1 MKGRQFQRTIEDF
14 TCSHCGSAVQGN
26 GYTNHCPKCLWS
38 KHVDINPG
46 DRQEQCRGEMEP
58 ICVESK
64 QGSYII
70 THRCQAC
77 GIERRIKADKADDF
91 EAIIAIARN

>member
-1 MKGRQFQRTIEDF
+1 
-14 TCSHCGSAVQGN
+14 
-26 GYTNHCPKCLWS
+26 
-38 KHVDINPG
+38 
-46 DRQEQCRGEMEP
+46 MEP

-91 EAIIAIARN
+91 EAIIAIARNWTYIGDRFNGAIKWR